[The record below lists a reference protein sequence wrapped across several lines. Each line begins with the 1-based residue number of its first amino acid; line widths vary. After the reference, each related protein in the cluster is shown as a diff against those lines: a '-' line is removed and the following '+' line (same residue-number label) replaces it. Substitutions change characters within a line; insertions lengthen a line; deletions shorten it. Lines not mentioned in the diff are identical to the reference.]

1 MDEGAASETTPDL
14 KDIEVKIG
22 RKTPEGLLR
31 WMREDASSLR
41 GDAKLASAHDAS
53 KDTGKKSLDEK
64 IRKLKLEMAHLRS
77 VDVKILQQLL
87 AVHEGIE
94 AVKWLLEER
103 STLTSRCSSLTSS
116 QYSLGEGPDTSWR
129 GSWSSLQDP
138 NDKLDNISI
147 GSYLDTLADD
157 MDEYCPSSSESV
169 ICSSTPLASEATGG
183 GRTGAGTGAPV
194 TAAGAGTGAGVGARS
209 GTIGAG
215 VGVGIRA
222 GANGNGAVAGS
233 EIEVKAGLGTGAASA
248 VTGTGIAGAAAGT
261 GAAAPGKSAVSGCSP
276 QAKCEGPKQDA
287 PIWTKSTEM
296 AKGSPVLPTKDSTQT
311 QAVKTNGV
319 LEKPTKQTAGP
330 DSPRP
335 CLNDKLGVSQSPKL
349 KPYKNGKV
357 DLETCKR
364 NGKMHLEYDA
374 HWRWVQSQEDV
385 TFL

>member
-1 MDEGAASETTPDL
+1 MDEGTAGETVPDL

-31 WMREDASSLR
+31 WMREEASSHR
-41 GDAKLASAHDAS
+41 GDAKLATAHDTS
-53 KDTGKKSLDEK
+53 EETGRKSLDDK

-157 MDEYCPSSSESV
+157 MDEYCPSSSELV
-169 ICSSTPLASEATGG
+169 ICSTTPMVSEATAA
-183 GRTGAGTGAPV
+183 GRTVGGPGATVTAPGSVSGAVGVRTVVNENGTGV
-194 TAAGAGTGAGVGARS
+194 
-209 GTIGAG
+209 
-215 VGVGIRA
+215 
-222 GANGNGAVAGS
+222 GNGKPAFPLTFS
-233 EIEVKAGLGTGAASA
+233 
-248 VTGTGIAGAAAGT
+248 
-261 GAAAPGKSAVSGCSP
+261 
-276 QAKCEGPKQDA
+276 QAKPEGPKQDA
-287 PIWTKSTEM
+287 PVWTKASEID
-296 AKGSPVLPTKDSTQT
+296 KESPVPKANNHTQVIK
-311 QAVKTNGV
+311 ANAV
-319 LEKPTKQTAGP
+319 LEKPNVQTG
-330 DSPRP
+330 SPTRP
-335 CLNDKLGVSQSPKL
+335 MRPSLNEKLGTNQSPKL
-349 KPYKNGKV
+349 KPYKNGTI
-357 DLETCKR
+357 DLDTCKM
-364 NGKMHLEYDA
+364 NGKMHLEYDS

>member
-1 MDEGAASETTPDL
+1 MNAM
-14 KDIEVKIG
+14 KIVINFVPSF
-22 RKTPEGLLR
+22 TSPFFI
-31 WMREDASSLR
+31 SPQ
-41 GDAKLASAHDAS
+41 
-53 KDTGKKSLDEK
+53 
-64 IRKLKLEMAHLRS
+64 AHLRS

-169 ICSSTPLASEATGG
+169 ICSTTPLVSEATAG
-183 GRTGAGTGAPV
+183 GRTGGGPGV
-194 TAAGAGTGAGVGARS
+194 TVTGAGVGVRS
-209 GTIGAG
+209 GTGSG
-215 VGVGIRA
+215 SGIRA
-222 GANGNGAVAGS
+222 GPNENGTGVGNGM
-233 EIEVKAGLGTGAASA
+233 EVKGGPGTGGTSA
-248 VTGTGIAGAAAGT
+248 ITGTGT
-261 GAAAPGKSAVSGCSP
+261 GKPAVLVSSP
-276 QAKCEGPKQDA
+276 QAKSEGPKQDA
-287 PIWTKSTEM
+287 PVWTKSSERG
-296 AKGSPVLPTKDSTQT
+296 KGSPVSKDNTQT
-311 QAVKTNGV
+311 QAIKANGV
-319 LEKPTKQTAGP
+319 LEKAITQTGSPTRL
-330 DSPRP
+330 S
-335 CLNDKLGVSQSPKL
+335 LNEKLGTGQSPKL
-349 KPYKNGKV
+349 KPYKNGKI
-357 DLETCKR
+357 DLDTCKM

>member
-1 MDEGAASETTPDL
+1 MEESTASETIPDL

-31 WMREDASSLR
+31 WMREEASALR
-41 GDAKLASAHDAS
+41 GEAKLVTAHDTS
-53 KDTGKKSLDEK
+53 METGKKSLDEK
-64 IRKLKLEMAHLRS
+64 IRKLKMEMAHLRS

-169 ICSSTPLASEATGG
+169 ICSTMPLVSDAAAG
-183 GRTGAGTGAPV
+183 GRTGGGPGATV
-194 TAAGAGTGAGVGARS
+194 TAAGVGVRSGFGAGN
-209 GTIGAG
+209 
-215 VGVGIRA
+215 GIRA
-222 GANGNGAVAGS
+222 GPNEN
-233 EIEVKAGLGTGAASA
+233 
-248 VTGTGIAGAAAGT
+248 GTGIGNGMEVKGGPGT
-261 GAAAPGKSAVSGCSP
+261 EVTSAMTGTVTGKPAVPVSSS
-276 QAKCEGPKQDA
+276 QATSESPKQDA
-287 PIWTKSTEM
+287 PVWTKAAETG
-296 AKGSPVLPTKDSTQT
+296 KGIPVSKDNTIK
-311 QAVKTNGV
+311 ANGI
-319 LEKPTKQTAGP
+319 LEKPITQTG
-330 DSPRP
+330 SPTHSN
-335 CLNDKLGVSQSPKL
+335 LNDKLGTSQSPKF
-349 KPYKNGKV
+349 KPYKNGKI
-357 DLETCKR
+357 DLDTCKI

>member
-1 MDEGAASETTPDL
+1 MDEGSVSETIPDL

-31 WMREDASSLR
+31 WMREEASSLR
-41 GDAKLASAHDAS
+41 GDAKLVAAAHDTS
-53 KDTGKKSLDEK
+53 KETGRKSLDEK
-64 IRKLKLEMAHLRS
+64 IRKLKMEMAHLRS

-169 ICSSTPLASEATGG
+169 ICSTTPLVSEAT
-183 GRTGAGTGAPV
+183 
-194 TAAGAGTGAGVGARS
+194 
-209 GTIGAG
+209 
-215 VGVGIRA
+215 
-222 GANGNGAVAGS
+222 AGS
-233 EIEVKAGLGTGAASA
+233 RTATVS
-248 VTGTGIAGAAAGT
+248 AAGT
-261 GAAAPGKSAVSGCSP
+261 GPSVGVRSGTGNGIRAVVNENGIGVGNGTEVRGGPVNRVSSAVIGTETGGAGTPALPVSSP
-276 QAKCEGPKQDA
+276 QAKSEGPKQDPA
-287 PIWTKSTEM
+287 IWTKAPETD
-296 AKGSPVLPTKDSTQT
+296 KGSPVFKDSTKT
-311 QAVKTNGV
+311 QAIKANGV
-319 LEKPTKQTAGP
+319 LEKPTTQTG
-330 DSPRP
+330 SPTRSN
-335 CLNDKLGVSQSPKL
+335 LSEKLGTNQSPKL
-349 KPYKNGKV
+349 KPYKNGKI
-357 DLETCKR
+357 DLDTCKM

>member
-1 MDEGAASETTPDL
+1 MDEGAACETIPDL
-14 KDIEVKIG
+14 KDIEMKIG

-31 WMREDASSLR
+31 CLREEASSLR
-41 GDAKLASAHDAS
+41 GDAKLASAHDTS
-53 KDTGKKSLDEK
+53 KVTGKRSLDEK
-64 IRKLKLEMAHLRS
+64 IRKLRMEMAHLRS

-169 ICSSTPLASEATGG
+169 ICTTTPLVSEAVVGGWTGG
-183 GRTGAGTGAPV
+183 GPVAPV
-194 TAAGAGTGAGVGARS
+194 TAAGIVVP
-209 GTIGAG
+209 I
-215 VGVGIRA
+215 
-222 GANGNGAVAGS
+222 N
-233 EIEVKAGLGTGAASA
+233 
-248 VTGTGIAGAAAGT
+248 
-261 GAAAPGKSAVSGCSP
+261 KS
-276 QAKCEGPKQDA
+276 EGPKLDA
-287 PIWTKSTEM
+287 TVWTKAAETGKESPVSKDNTQAQSIKVNGVVEKPG
-296 AKGSPVLPTKDSTQT
+296 AQTGSPTHISLS
-311 QAVKTNGV
+311 
-319 LEKPTKQTAGP
+319 E
-330 DSPRP
+330 
-335 CLNDKLGVSQSPKL
+335 KLGTSQSPKL
-349 KPYKNGKV
+349 KPYKNGKIEL
-357 DLETCKR
+357 DTCKM
-364 NGKMHLEYDA
+364 NGKLHMEYDA